1 MESIGLFVSECFF
14 VCVNQFCH
22 FMVLL
27 FLCFN
32 LVHVVNSYTL
42 VKVSFCL
49 SFCLTE
55 VCVSAVFQPSMS
67 Q

>member
-1 MESIGLFVSECFF
+1 M
-14 VCVNQFCH
+14 CVNQFCH